1 MEISV
6 RHATEVDIDTIV
18 GLYRLAEDE
27 QTAKKPIWAL
37 TDGLDLSFEDS
48 IRTALRADESWV
60 LVGLIDGVIV
70 GFLWA
75 TLENMLSRAEGA
87 RIGFI
92 RLVYTEPD
100 ARGVGVGHHMLE
112 TIMDQL
118 RSLGIRHFD
127 ATAGPGQRATKNFF
141 EGHEFAARSLIMH
154 HEDPAEDET
163 SHG

>member
-6 RHATEVDIDTIV
+6 RPATSADVATIV
-18 GLYRLAEDE
+18 DLYRIAEAE
-27 QTAKKPIWAL
+27 QTTKKPIWAL

-48 IRTALRADESWV
+48 VERALAADESWV

-75 TLENMLSRAEGA
+75 TLEDMLSRAEGA

-92 RLVYTEPD
+92 RLVYTEPE
-100 ARGVGVGHHMLE
+100 ARGVGVGHQMLE

-118 RSLGIRHFD
+118 RTMGIRHFD

-154 HEDPAEDET
+154 HEDPADA
-163 SHG
+163 

>member
-6 RHATEVDIDTIV
+6 RQATSADVATIV
-18 GLYRLAEDE
+18 DLYRIAEAE
-27 QTAKKPIWAL
+27 QTTKKPIWAL

-48 IRTALRADESWV
+48 VERAIDADESWV

-75 TLENMLSRAEGA
+75 TLEDMLARAEGA

-92 RLVYTEPD
+92 RLVYTEPE
-100 ARGVGVGHHMLE
+100 ARGVGVGHQMLE

-118 RSLGIRHFD
+118 RTMGIRHFD

-154 HEDPAEDET
+154 HEDPADA
-163 SHG
+163 